1 MQYGDSSEVIHK
13 VLFIL
18 YTHYWV
24 IIWKK
29 EDKIIYIFNNEL
41 IYLGVIK
48 VNIQLKFNVE
58 IAQSSCSS

>member
-1 MQYGDSSEVIHK
+1 MQYGDSSEVFHK